1 MSVAMDINKIMECL
15 PHRYPFLLVDRI
27 EEIINTDEVKQ
38 VTGIK
43 NVSINEPFFQG
54 HFPDEPVMPGVLVL
68 EAMGQVGAILIKL
81 QPEFQDNTRRLV
93 YLTSIE
99 RAKFR
104 RPVKPGDQLRTVAR
118 LVKRR
123 GNVGRFS
130 FVATVD
136 GETAVEGI
144 MGFTILS
151 GLTLNKSE
159 ED

>member
-1 MSVAMDINKIMECL
+1 MSVAMDINKIMEFL

-38 VTGIK
+38 VIGIK

-81 QPEFQDNTRRLV
+81 QPEFQDNARRLV